1 MLPPAT
7 GRNSDIGVDRPETV
21 VCGIC
26 TIGVDVV
33 WGVVVC
39 GICTIDVGVD
49 WGVVVCGI
57 CTIDVGVDW
66 GVVVCGIC
74 TIGVDVDC
82 GSSERYN
89 KMPTIKLI

>member
-21 VCGIC
+21 ACGIC

-66 GVVVCGIC
+66 GGSGLWHLHNRRGCGLWVIR
-74 TIGVDVDC
+74 T
-82 GSSERYN
+82 
-89 KMPTIKLI
+89 LQ